1 MMAARL
7 GSVGVHIGAGVDDFK
22 AFSIDPKSPQAD
34 IDRRVWYALTD
45 CGAERTVM
53 VSQQNLK
60 NEIDAL
66 VRNRI
71 RSGEVVNVLVN
82 RDENFQGEDIINV
95 KVIYESKNKK
105 LDPQEVVG
113 LTRIVRSRL
122 HELDEFAFPMF
133 YYILKSEAGKLA
145 AAG

>member
-1 MMAARL
+1 
-7 GSVGVHIGAGVDDFK
+7 
-22 AFSIDPKSPQAD
+22 
-34 IDRRVWYALTD
+34 
-45 CGAERTVM
+45 M
-53 VSQQNLK
+53 VSQQKLK
-60 NEIDAL
+60 NEIEAL

-122 HELDEFAFPMF
+122 HELDEFAFPMI